1 MLKKPVVI
9 SVLAVAVIGVL
20 ITLRLSPSKENSSA
34 AKPAVASALPV
45 KGYVLNPRKLDNKVI
60 ASGTIAANEE
70 VELRSE
76 ASGRITRILFSEGS
90 TVKQGNLLVKINDNE
105 LQAQLQRTEYRRKLA
120 EVREERQ
127 RKLLEQK
134 AVSQEEYDNALN
146 ELNTLKAE
154 IEITRAQIEKTEV
167 RAPFDGQIGLRYV
180 SVGAFITPTTKIAT
194 IENIRPVK
202 IDFSVPEKYAGVV
215 RKGDKVLF
223 RVQSEEKKREGV
235 VYAIEPKVDPA
246 TRTLPVRAIYPNSEG
261 TVYPGAFAEVE
272 LQLQEIDRAFMI
284 PTEALVPEL
293 KGQSVFVAKNGKATS
308 RKVEVGIRTDKDVQI
323 TSGLNEG
330 DTVITT
336 GILQLRSGMSVNF
349 TDVSSD

>member
-9 SVLAVAVIGVL
+9 SVLAIAIVGVL
-20 ITLRLSPSKENSSA
+20 IALRLSPSKENSSA
-34 AKPAVASALPV
+34 TKPAGASALPV

-60 ASGTIAANEE
+60 ASGTITANEE

-146 ELNTLKAE
+146 ELNTLRAE

-194 IENIRPVK
+194 IESIRPVK

-246 TRTLPVRAIYPNSEG
+246 TRTLPVRAIYPNTEG
-261 TVYPGAFAEVE
+261 TVFPGAFAEVE

-293 KGQSVFVAKNGKATS
+293 KGQSVFVARNGKAAS
-308 RKVEVGIRTDKDVQI
+308 KKVEVGIRTDKDVQI

-336 GILQLRSGMSVNF
+336 GILQLRPGMSVNF
-349 TDVSSD
+349 TDVASD